1 MIFSA
6 VKRVARRF
14 LKSGKGKQWNPKE
27 SASILRKEAAYERR
41 LLRDTSRVA
50 SCFASDVEPVMIHT
64 YGKVGSTAIHK
75 AIGELPQFCAFQTHF
90 VSEEGV
96 AHAAEIHS
104 NKEREPI
111 HLKVGECLRKEL
123 ESHPDRK
130 VRVITLVRDP
140 VARAVSD
147 LFENPDLLAS
157 EEGGDLT
164 ALPLEKVVEI
174 AEKHVLASLEYSE
187 KWFDRELSGLFG
199 FDFFGEAFDPAEG
212 FQIMAAGRIS
222 LLAGKLEMLSE
233 KGPAILG
240 KFLDLG
246 KDLEIPRRRARDTTD
261 EGALYREVRNKLRL
275 SGDVLDKVY
284 SSRLC
289 RHFYSDSELTK
300 FRSHWI
306 DEAREAGQ

>member
-6 VKRVARRF
+6 AKRIARRF
-14 LKSGKGKQWNPKE
+14 LKPGKGGQWSPKE
-27 SASILRKEAAYERR
+27 SAKRLRKEAAYERR
-41 LLRDTSRVA
+41 LHRDTSRVA
-50 SCFASDVEPVMIHT
+50 NCFAGDQQPVMIHT

-90 VSEEGV
+90 VSGEGV
-96 AHAAEIHS
+96 AAAAEVHQS
-104 NKEREPI
+104 KERHPI

-123 ESHPDRK
+123 ESHPDRF

-164 ALPLEKVVEI
+164 AIPLEKVVEI
-174 AEKHVLASLEYSE
+174 AERHVLASLEYSE

-199 FDFFGEAFDPAEG
+199 FDFFAEPFDPAAG
-212 FQIMAAGRIS
+212 FQITKTGRIS

-240 KFLDLG
+240 EFLDLG

-261 EGALYREVRNKLRL
+261 EGSLYREVRNALRL
-275 SGDVLDKVY
+275 SEEVLDEVY
-284 SSRLC
+284 ASRFC
-289 RHFYSDSELTK
+289 RHFYSGGELAE
-300 FRSHWI
+300 FRSRWI
-306 DEAREAGQ
+306 DEERETAS